1 MPLAAFFSGSDSAHR
16 PHPIRPCPDEGVWG
30 AVDDLERKR
39 ARHLRFR
46 SSRARCRD
54 DKAGPVSVPGP
65 QEPHPAVKASHRF
78 DYPRFGEALVERGL
92 IERDVLNHVLQQV
105 GATRSLLPEV
115 LVRENLVS
123 DWEVSRVACEI
134 YHLPFLTVDQ
144 YPPSATA
151 LDGYDLAYLRHFA
164 LVPLDR
170 FGGLVTVIM
179 PGLVPSE
186 VLEGLRPGQGGR
198 VLPVVGSVVSN
209 RRWLEER
216 LAPRAQ
222 SPQKG
227 GAPGPRPQAPIPSS
241 AGKLGTPPKPELK
254 LELEPELELASEG
267 DWGNLFDA
275 GDEAVKLGLNKKP
288 RP

>member
-1 MPLAAFFSGSDSAHR
+1 M
-16 PHPIRPCPDEGVWG
+16 
-30 AVDDLERKR
+30 
-39 ARHLRFR
+39 
-46 SSRARCRD
+46 
-54 DKAGPVSVPGP
+54 
-65 QEPHPAVKASHRF
+65 
-78 DYPRFGEALVERGL
+78 ERGL
-92 IERDVLNHVLQQV
+92 IDRDVLAHVLQQV
-105 GATRSLLPEV
+105 NATRSLLPEV

-134 YHLPFLTVDQ
+134 YHLPFLTVDH

-170 FGGLVTVIM
+170 FGALVTVIM

-216 LAPRAQ
+216 LAPKNQPGARPGQPAAA
-222 SPQKG
+222 PVKG
-227 GAPGPRPQAPIPSS
+227 IPLNTRGPIP
-241 AGKLGTPPKPELK
+241 APAPQEEELQLG
-254 LELEPELELASEG
+254 AEG

-275 GDEAVKLGLNKKP
+275 GDEAVKLGNAKKP
-288 RP
+288 RS

>member
-1 MPLAAFFSGSDSAHR
+1 MKSA
-16 PHPIRPCPDEGVWG
+16 
-30 AVDDLERKR
+30 
-39 ARHLRFR
+39 
-46 SSRARCRD
+46 
-54 DKAGPVSVPGP
+54 
-65 QEPHPAVKASHRF
+65 HRF
-78 DYPRFGEALVERGL
+78 DYARFGEALVERNL
-92 IERDVLNHVLQQV
+92 IDRDVLSHVLHQV
-105 GATRSLLPEV
+105 NSTRSLLPEV
-115 LVRENLVS
+115 LVRENLIS
-123 DWEVSRVACEI
+123 DWEVSRVACEL
-134 YHLPFLTVDQ
+134 YHLPFLTVDH

-186 VLEGLRPGQGGR
+186 VLEGLRAGQNGR

-216 LAPRAQ
+216 FAPKTQAGASGRPATGPAKPIAMETRSALPKTALAQ
-222 SPQKG
+222 DEG
-227 GAPGPRPQAPIPSS
+227 
-241 AGKLGTPPKPELK
+241 ELQ
-254 LELEPELELASEG
+254 LNAEG

-275 GDEAVKLGLNKKP
+275 GDEAVKLGLKKP

>member
-1 MPLAAFFSGSDSAHR
+1 MKSAN
-16 PHPIRPCPDEGVWG
+16 
-30 AVDDLERKR
+30 
-39 ARHLRFR
+39 
-46 SSRARCRD
+46 
-54 DKAGPVSVPGP
+54 
-65 QEPHPAVKASHRF
+65 RF
-78 DYPRFGEALVERGL
+78 DYARFGEALIERGL
-92 IERDVLNHVLQQV
+92 VDREVLSHVLHQV
-105 GATRSLLPEV
+105 NSTRSLLPEV

-134 YHLPFLTVDQ
+134 YHLPLLTVDH
-144 YPPSATA
+144 YPPSPTA

-170 FGGLVTVIM
+170 YGGLVTVIM

-186 VLEGLRPGQGGR
+186 VLEGLRPGQNGR

-216 LAPRAQ
+216 FAPKAAAAAGPAKHAAPGAKPALDVRAPLPTA
-222 SPQKG
+222 SHAPAGSKP
-227 GAPGPRPQAPIPSS
+227 GAP
-241 AGKLGTPPKPELK
+241 KPTVQEK
-254 LELEPELELASEG
+254 DELELGAEG

-275 GDEAVKLGLNKKP
+275 GDEAVRLDLKKP

>member
-1 MPLAAFFSGSDSAHR
+1 LKAA
-16 PHPIRPCPDEGVWG
+16 
-30 AVDDLERKR
+30 
-39 ARHLRFR
+39 
-46 SSRARCRD
+46 
-54 DKAGPVSVPGP
+54 
-65 QEPHPAVKASHRF
+65 HRF

-92 IERDVLNHVLQQV
+92 IDRDVLNHVLQQV
-105 GATRSLLPEV
+105 NATRSLLPEV

-134 YHLPFLTVDQ
+134 YHLPFLTVDH

-179 PGLVPSE
+179 PGLVPSD

-216 LAPRAQ
+216 LAPK
-222 SPQKG
+222 P
-227 GAPGPRPQAPIPSS
+227 PPPRPGLGLAKSIPLTTAAPTTRAPAPAPRPVES
-241 AGKLGTPPKPELK
+241 
-254 LELEPELELASEG
+254 EPELQLAEEG

-275 GDEAVKLGLNKKP
+275 GDEAVKLGNLKKP
-288 RP
+288 Q